1 MDSNEGHFWLAI
13 TRVWGNGALPTA
25 RSKGQWT
32 QNITAIP
39 SGFLAQ
45 FSDNFAVPESVRLIK
60 CHPPEPSTVR
70 SWVLHGETDAAEYII
85 TTGLPD

>member
-1 MDSNEGHFWLAI
+1 MEPSQQQE
-13 TRVWGNGALPTA
+13 A
-25 RSKGQWT
+25 RDDGLEIS
-32 QNITAIP
+32 AIP